1 MPDCVAATSATDVA
15 ALAGPSRD
23 RRPQQVTPTA
33 FTSLPLERVSMLR
46 ETCSAAADTMLY
58 RQQQHG
64 GKGEQPHKES
74 GGQLW

>member
-1 MPDCVAATSATDVA
+1 MPPLSPAHPEI
-15 ALAGPSRD
+15 AGRSR
-23 RRPQQVTPTA
+23 VTPTA
-33 FTSLPLERVSMLR
+33 FSSLPLERVSMLR

-64 GKGEQPHKES
+64 GKGEQPHKDS

>member
-1 MPDCVAATSATDVA
+1 
-15 ALAGPSRD
+15 
-23 RRPQQVTPTA
+23 
-33 FTSLPLERVSMLR
+33 MLR